1 MLSVHKFIEEQ
12 LCRGEKVKL
21 VIPQRK
27 YIFLRETV
35 VLTDMRVLVF
45 RSGFLLRIIQDFPYD
60 TVSSIR
66 AENTR
71 PVEGLAAFL
80 FSMVALWFFLANID
94 LRWIIPTDYPTTV
107 YFSVLSGIISAA
119 VVSFYVYREYGR
131 THAMVAG
138 GIVFGFLAIVWYFL
152 HYLVPPLKQGAL
164 QFIITNVYLAPYY
177 LPLKDII
184 DNVCFTFGSNL
195 TVVTAIV
202 YGLVALVCFAIRLSL
217 VRLDIE
223 EGWQSITI
231 RPYKPE
237 IIKIIREAS
246 KP

>member
-1 MLSVHKFIEEQ
+1 MDYSDGLSHH
-12 LCRGEKVKL
+12 G
-21 VIPQRK
+21 
-27 YIFLRETV
+27 
-35 VLTDMRVLVF
+35 VLL
-45 RSGFLLRIIQDFPYD
+45 
-60 TVSSIR
+60 
-66 AENTR
+66 
-71 PVEGLAAFL
+71 
-80 FSMVALWFFLANID
+80 
-94 LRWIIPTDYPTTV
+94 
-107 YFSVLSGIISAA
+107 SVLSGIISAV

-177 LPLKDII
+177 LPLKDIV

-195 TVVTAIV
+195 TVVTAVV